1 MFMRIVTAPRRAA
14 ASLSGASVVL
24 WLAGP
29 PDGFG
34 FPVFDPSN
42 LGAVPAGVELAP
54 AEQQD
59 LRNQLQLA
67 NGLIAGA
74 GAGWTILP
82 RLEFQEMFTDNALQ
96 LHAPREWDLV
106 SIFAPGIAIAGNTN
120 RIKLNLDYSP
130 SLAIYARNGSQS
142 ALTHQLSATGLGTVI
157 EDWAFVD
164 VRAISGVQSRTGGVG
179 GLGGSN
185 GNGLANISTGNSG
198 LGRNNLIQTTSFG
211 ISPYLLHQFG
221 DVGTGKIGYSANMS
235 RYTALNGFTA
245 SPIGDAG
252 SNGQSMTTQEEIA
265 QFTSGEILPFVQD
278 VVDVHLQQSTSRYG
292 QGTFATGTGTIGTG
306 TGGGVVTSQSRRE
319 SISNKVTYPID
330 HEFSVF
336 ASLGYEDINYT
347 GAFTRSI
354 HGLTWSVGTTWTPN
368 PDSKITVSYGR
379 HDGADAFSAD
389 GTYSITPRTVLGLT
403 YSNTVGTRL
412 ENLQAGLNTSQFNAQ
427 GGLVNGRTGGN
438 AFAAGNATGIDPG
451 IYRFSTLNV
460 NVRTLLDRDIITAG
474 VLWSKQT
481 AEGGGTPV
489 SNSVDAKSL
498 TVQWTHQ
505 LMDDL
510 TLNSAASYTLQNT
523 SGGFN
528 GGNSTVISATAALQ
542 YAVSDTLTTTLRYSY
557 FDRTTATTILAI
569 SQNLVILGL
578 TKHF

>member
-1 MFMRIVTAPRRAA
+1 MRIVTAPLRTA
-14 ASLSGASVVL
+14 ASLSGASVAL
-24 WLAGP
+24 WLASA

-54 AEQQD
+54 TEQQD

-96 LHAPREWDLV
+96 LHSPRESDLV
-106 SIFAPGIAIAGNTN
+106 SIFSPGIAIAGNTS

-130 SLAIYARNGSQS
+130 SLAMYARTSSQNS
-142 ALTHQLSATGLGTVI
+142 LTQQLSATGLGTAI

-164 VRAISGVQSRTGGVG
+164 VRAVSGVQSRTGGIG
-179 GLGGSN
+179 GLGASN
-185 GNGLANISTGNSG
+185 GNGLANIGTGNDG

-211 ISPYLLHQFG
+211 VSPYLLHQFG
-221 DVGTGKIGYSANMS
+221 DIGTGKIGYSANIS
-235 RYTALNGFTA
+235 RYNALNGFTA
-245 SPIGDAG
+245 SPIGDSG
-252 SNGQSMTTQEEIA
+252 SNVQSMISQEEIA

-278 VVDVHLQQSTSRYG
+278 VVDVHLSQSTFNYG
-292 QGTFATGTGTIGTG
+292 QATFATGTGTVGTG
-306 TGGGVVTSQSRRE
+306 TGGGSVTSQSRRA

-330 HEFSVF
+330 HQFSVF

-347 GAFTRSI
+347 GAFTSSI
-354 HGLTWSVGTTWTPN
+354 HGLTWGVGTTWTPD

-379 HDGADAFSAD
+379 HDGANAFSAD
-389 GTYSITPRTVLGLT
+389 GIYSITARTVVGLT
-403 YSNTVGTRL
+403 YSNSIGTRL

-438 AFAAGNATGIDPG
+438 PFAAGNATGVDPG
-451 IYRFSTLNV
+451 IYRFSTLNM
-460 NVRTLLDRDIITAG
+460 NLRTLLDRDIITAN
-474 VLWSKQT
+474 VVWTKQT
-481 AEGGGTPV
+481 AEGGGTPA
-489 SNSVDAKSL
+489 SNSVDAKAL
-498 TVQWTHQ
+498 IVQWTHQ
-505 LMDDL
+505 LTEDL
-510 TLNSAASYTLQNT
+510 TFNTAASYTLQNT

-528 GGNSTVISATAALQ
+528 GGNTTVISASAALQ
-542 YAVSDTLTTTLRYSY
+542 YAVSDTLSATLRYSY